1 MYTLSG
7 VTKTYTKHGGT
18 IAAVQDASLSIADG
32 EWVAIQ
38 GRTGSGKST
47 LLQLLGAMLRPDHGV
62 LSFQGRDLASLPETE
77 LTPVRAAEIGFV
89 FQAFNLI
96 PTLSAAENV
105 EAALVPLRVPPAEMR
120 ARAALALDS
129 VGLADRAHHLPSEL
143 SGGQQQR
150 VGIARALVKRPKVLL
165 ADEPTGNLDVDTRD
179 EIMSLLAT
187 LWRERGLTLV
197 LVTHDSD
204 IARRA
209 QRVAAMKDGRLS
221 IALAPEEHS

>member
-1 MYTLSG
+1 MYTLNG

-18 IAAVQDASLSIADG
+18 VAAVQDASLSIADG
-32 EWVAIQ
+32 EWLAIQ
-38 GRTGSGKST
+38 GRTGSGKTT

-62 LSFQGRDLASLPETE
+62 LSFRDRDLARLPETE
-77 LTPVRAAEIGFV
+77 LTQVRAAEIGFV
-89 FQAFNLI
+89 FQTFNLI

-105 EAALVPLRVPPAEMR
+105 EAALVPQRVPPADMR
-120 ARAALALDS
+120 TRAALALDS

-150 VGIARALVKRPKVLL
+150 VGIARALVKQPKVLL

-179 EIMSLLAT
+179 EIMSLLET

-204 IARRA
+204 VAGRA

-221 IALAPEEHS
+221 IALAPEEH

>member
-18 IAAVQDASLSIADG
+18 VAAVQDASLSIADG

-38 GRTGSGKST
+38 GRTGSGKTT
-47 LLQLLGAMLRPDHGV
+47 LLQLLGAMLRPDRGV
-62 LSFQGRDLASLPETE
+62 LSFRDRDLAKLPETE
-77 LTPVRAAEIGFV
+77 LTQVRAAEIGFV

-96 PTLSAAENV
+96 PTLSAVENV
-105 EAALVPLRVPPAEMR
+105 AAALVPQRVPPAEMR
-120 ARAALALDS
+120 TRAALALDS
-129 VGLADRAHHLPSEL
+129 VGLADRAHHLPAEL

-150 VGIARALVKRPKVLL
+150 VGIARALVKQPNVLL

-179 EIMSLLAT
+179 EIMVLLET

-197 LVTHDSD
+197 VVTHDSA
-204 IARRA
+204 IAGRA

-221 IALAPEEHS
+221 IALSPEERS

>member
-1 MYTLSG
+1 MYALNG

-18 IAAVQDASLSIADG
+18 VAAVRDASLSIADG

-38 GRTGSGKST
+38 GRTGSGKTT

-62 LSFQGRDLASLPETE
+62 VGFGGRDLARLSETE
-77 LTPVRAAEIGFV
+77 LTQVRAAEIGFV
-89 FQAFNLI
+89 FQTFNLI

-105 EAALVPLRVPPAEMR
+105 EAALVPQRVPPADMQT
-120 ARAALALDS
+120 RAALALDS

-150 VGIARALVKRPKVLL
+150 VGIARALVKQPKVLL

-179 EIMSLLAT
+179 EIMSLLET

-204 IARRA
+204 VAGRA
-209 QRVAAMKDGRLS
+209 QRVAAMKDGRVS
-221 IALAPEEHS
+221 IALAPEEQ